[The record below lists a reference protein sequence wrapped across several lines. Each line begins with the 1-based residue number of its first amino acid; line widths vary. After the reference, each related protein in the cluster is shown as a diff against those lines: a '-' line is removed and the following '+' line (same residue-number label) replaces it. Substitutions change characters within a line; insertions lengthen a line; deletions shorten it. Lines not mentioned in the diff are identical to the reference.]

1 MRKFFTLLTMCMLAS
16 IAWAGVITFD
26 PEVDKGSAGESA
38 SAFQVTK
45 DDVTISVSNGLI
57 AQDKGVWAYRVYKGQ
72 TMTISCETASILK
85 VEFECTANGAEKYGP
100 GCFTADVPNYT
111 YEESGPKG
119 TWEGSAFSIVFTA
132 SLNQARA
139 TKIVV
144 TTGEAGL
151 VAPVIHPAGGKFY
164 LPVNVSITCPTPNA
178 QIYYTTNGGTPTT
191 GSTRYTAP
199 FSVSADATVKA
210 ISVLDSDISDVVSAE
225 FTFGQGATMVA
236 NIAEYK
242 AVADETLVV
251 FTNPVSV
258 LAQSGSRM
266 FVQDAT
272 GNALFFGNS
281 VPSYKNGD
289 VIPAGF
295 AGVKTT
301 WDGEPEL
308 KDLECFMAASSNSPI
323 EATTITCSQVTA
335 EKFGKYVKLLNVTF
349 DTAAKKV
356 KDETGEAPYYCNMN
370 IPNDQIV
377 AGHTYN
383 LWAIVGSYGK
393 QNTTYQLLPVKLE
406 DLGGEEPPV
415 EGVALCELGSIADN
429 TTVTIK
435 NDAIVL
441 GQVGSYLYLKDSECG
456 FGLAYGSC
464 GQTYAVGD
472 IIPAGFGGLKT
483 TYDMEPE
490 LKTLTGFKAKKGNV
504 GGRDALE
511 AAARPTRITE
521 IGHDIWGEYVVL
533 ENVFIDTEAK
543 TFTDAEG
550 NTIGYFDRFGIQW
563 PSDLSKPY
571 KIYAIVGSY
580 KTNYQLLPTRVDF
593 TEPPRPV
600 ACIEELYALNQGVV
614 AIFTTPLTAI
624 YQNGPRL
631 YVMDQ
636 DGHYGLVYGS
646 VAGTFENGDII
657 NDAQVS
663 WTVYQGNKQMSPVS
677 ETFVVGGHGTPVD
690 PEFMTIEEVSAD
702 MIHQYLAFEHV
713 TIEVTEGTNGRKDYK
728 MYDDTGN
735 MILYDQWGVLAA
747 IEDFNDTFYVEGFLT
762 VYSGMLELYPSKVI
776 HDNPNPEC
784 GLKGDVN
791 GDGEINIGDI
801 NALIDI
807 ILSGRT
813 PDTCTFWRAD
823 LAEDS
828 ELGLADV
835 NALIDMILKM

>member
-1 MRKFFTLLTMCMLAS
+1 MCLLAS
-16 IAWAGVITFD
+16 IAWAGEITFN
-26 PEVDKGSAGESA
+26 PEVDKGNAGETA
-38 SAFQVTK
+38 SAFEVTK
-45 DDVTISVSNGLI
+45 GEVTIRVSNGLI

-72 TMTISCETASILK
+72 TLTVSCETASILK

-100 GCFTADVPNYT
+100 GCFISDVPNYT

-119 TWEGSAFSIVFTA
+119 TWVGTSANVVFTA
-132 SLNQARA
+132 SLNQVRA

-178 QIYYTTNGGTPTT
+178 QIYYTVNGDNPTT
-191 GSTRYTAP
+191 GVTRYTAP
-199 FSVSADATVKA
+199 FSLSADATVKA
-210 ISVLDSDISDVVSAE
+210 ISVLDTENSEIVSAE
-225 FTFGQGATMVA
+225 FTFGQGATRVA

-251 FTNPVSV
+251 FTNPVNV
-258 LAQSGSRM
+258 LAQSGSRL

-281 VPSYKNGD
+281 APTYKNGD

-335 EKFGKYVKLLNVTF
+335 EKFGKYVKLMNVTF

-356 KDETGEAPYYCNMN
+356 KDETGEAPYFCNMN
-370 IPNDQIV
+370 ISNDDIL
-377 AGHTYN
+377 AGHKYN

-393 QNTTYQLLPVKLE
+393 QNTVYQLLPVKLE
-406 DLGGEEPPV
+406 DLGGEDPPI
-415 EGVALCELGSIADN
+415 EGIPLCELGDIADN
-429 TTVTIK
+429 TIVTIK

-441 GQVGSYLYLKDSECG
+441 GQVGSYLYLKDTECG
-456 FGLAYGSC
+456 FGLAFGSC
-464 GQTYAVGD
+464 GQTYAIGD
-472 IIPAGFGGLKT
+472 IIPAGFGGLKA

-490 LKTLTGFKAKKGNV
+490 LKNLTGFKAKKGNV

-511 AAARPTRITE
+511 AGARPTRITE

-533 ENVFIDTEAK
+533 ENLFIDTDAK
-543 TFTDAEG
+543 TFTDADG
-550 NTIGYFDRFGIQW
+550 NSIGYYDRFGIQW

-571 KIYAIVGSY
+571 KVYAIVGSY
-580 KTNYQLLPTRVDF
+580 KTNYQLLPTRIDF
-593 TEPPRPV
+593 TEPPTPI
-600 ACIEELYALNQGVV
+600 ACIEELYALNQGSVGR
-614 AIFTTPLTAI
+614 FTTPLTTV
-624 YQNGPRL
+624 YQNGARL
-631 YVMDQ
+631 YVKDY
-636 DGHYGLVYGS
+636 DGHFSLAYGS
-646 VAGTFENGDII
+646 VAGTFENGDYI
-657 NDAQVS
+657 NGAESS

-677 ETFVVGGHGTPVD
+677 ATFVPAGHGTPVE
-690 PEFMTIEEVSAD
+690 PEILAIEEVSAD

-713 TIEVTEGTNGRKDYK
+713 TIEVTEGNNGRKDYK
-728 MYDDTGN
+728 MFDDTGE
-735 MILYDQWGVLAA
+735 MILYDQFGVLAA
-747 IEDFNDTFYVEGFLT
+747 IDDFNDTFYVEGFLT
-762 VYSGMLELYPSKVI
+762 VYNNMLELYPIKVVR
-776 HDNPNPEC
+776 DNPPTPEC
-784 GLKGDVN
+784 GIKGDVN